1 MLSRALLV
9 VGLGV
14 AAWLTM
20 GLVAS
25 VASGL
30 TVNIQK
36 LALFT
41 SVSTLCLIGSIA
53 AHRRNW

>member
-1 MLSRALLV
+1 MLSKTLLV

-25 VASGL
+25 IASGL

-41 SVSTLCLIGSIA
+41 SVSILCLIGSIA